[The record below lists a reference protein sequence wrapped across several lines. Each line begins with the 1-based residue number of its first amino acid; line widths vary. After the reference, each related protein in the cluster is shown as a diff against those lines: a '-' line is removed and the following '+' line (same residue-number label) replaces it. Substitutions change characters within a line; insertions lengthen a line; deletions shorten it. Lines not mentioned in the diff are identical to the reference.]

1 MFSFFKKD
9 PLAKLQ
15 KQYDQLLLEA
25 RDLQRGGDIKGFS
38 KKMAEAEAVAVEIE
52 QLSKSGA

>member
-25 RDLQRGGDIKGFS
+25 RDLQRGGDIKGFA
-38 KKMAEAEAVAVEIE
+38 KKTAEAEQVALEIE
-52 QLSKSGA
+52 KLSKAGS